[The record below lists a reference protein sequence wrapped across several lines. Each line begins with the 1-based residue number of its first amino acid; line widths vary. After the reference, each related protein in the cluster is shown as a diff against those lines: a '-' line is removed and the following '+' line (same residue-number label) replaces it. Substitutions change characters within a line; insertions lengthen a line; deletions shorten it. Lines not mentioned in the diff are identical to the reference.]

1 MSITKN
7 DVFDRAM
14 NLDEAD
20 RVTLAGLLL
29 SPINDIRD
37 DGWEAAWE
45 AEIRRRAAELDAGS
59 VASIPWEV
67 IRERITQK
75 LDAETRR

>member
-7 DVFDRAM
+7 DVFERAM

-59 VASIPWEV
+59 VASIPWEE